1 MISFPRSGNLMRL
14 AILVGLTIGVSAC
27 ATPSETGRMS
37 VAAPLDQ
44 PSFPSALQHTVCIRT
59 VTGGETTNPL
69 WVSKVDSKDF
79 ETALSVSMESAGL
92 IAPPGACKYSLDVNL
107 LGLSQPGFGL
117 DMEVT
122 SHVNYKIFDAAAQ
135 PILLETISAPFTAT
149 FSDSPIGFVRIKR
162 ANEGSIRASIS
173 QFLAKLHGIK
183 LT

>member
-1 MISFPRSGNLMRL
+1 MISFCGSVDL
-14 AILVGLTIGVSAC
+14 ARRVAALVGLMIAVSSC
-27 ATPSETGRMS
+27 ATPSDTGRMS

-44 PSFPSALQHTVCIRT
+44 PNFPSALQHTICIRT

-79 ETALSVSMESAGL
+79 QTALSVSMKSAGL
-92 IAPPGACKYSLDVNL
+92 IAPPDACKYSLDVNL
-107 LGLSQPGFGL
+107 LGLSQPSFGL

-122 SHVNYKIFDAAAQ
+122 SHVNYKVFDTAAQ
-135 PILLETISAPFTAT
+135 PILLETISAAFTAT

-173 QFLAKLHGIK
+173 QFL
-183 LT
+183 